1 MTITDIFKLFKINK
15 IYYYVF
21 IGLAL
26 LFLLIETF
34 TSINIPFFYVSEENA
49 GVFIMT
55 LVALGVLAYKGDL
68 SNVKVQDQA
77 NENALAAI
85 AIALNMKLEDL
96 KNQIELIKQLEPK
109 T

>member
-1 MTITDIFKLFKINK
+1 MALTELLKNFKISK

-55 LVALGVLAYKGDL
+55 LAALGVLAYKGDL
-68 SNVKVQDQA
+68 NNVKVQDQA

-96 KNQIELIKQLEPK
+96 KKQIELIKQLEPK

>member
-1 MTITDIFKLFKINK
+1 MALTELLKNFKINK

-85 AIALNMKLEDL
+85 AIALNMNLEEL
-96 KNQIELIKQLEPK
+96 KKRIELIKQLEPK

>member
-1 MTITDIFKLFKINK
+1 MALTDLFKVFKLNK

-21 IGLAL
+21 IGMAL
-26 LFLLIETF
+26 LFLLLETF
-34 TSINIPFFYVSEENA
+34 AGIDIPLFHVSEENA

-96 KNQIELIKQLEPK
+96 KKQIELIKQLSETP
-109 T
+109 